1 MKDKEILNNKLK
13 ELPFQV
19 PEGYFDDL
27 PNRINERIIREEESK
42 RFSIINFLKPI
53 PIALA
58 ASLLL
63 LFGLFNSVFFKSTE
77 EVITQK
83 ELSDYVIESE
93 IVDEID
99 LDLILDQSDLAYS
112 YELFDSEVSNKE
124 IEGIQNYLIDE
135 EIDINDIINEL

>member
-1 MKDKEILNNKLK
+1 MNINHSFIMKDKEILNNKLK

-19 PEGYFDDL
+19 PDGYFDDL

-99 LDLILDQSDLAYS
+99 LDLILD
-112 YELFDSEVSNKE
+112 
-124 IEGIQNYLIDE
+124 
-135 EIDINDIINEL
+135 